1 MMKAI
6 YVRVSTA
13 DQLKGYSIGN
23 QIEKCVEKAGTLD
36 VLQYVEEGRTGEI
49 IDRPQL
55 NQLREDVRNGVVN
68 EIICYDPTRL
78 SRNLLVQLMIKEELT
93 THDVKLTFCTAEY
106 TDNAEGELQFNISG
120 TISQYEKA
128 KIKERTVGGKVRKMK
143 EGKVLGAYGL
153 YGYDYDQSKQTYV
166 INEKQ
171 AEIVRMIFDYFT
183 DPSSPFRGINGIAK
197 HLTELGIPTA
207 RNKTVWHRQVVRQIL
222 INEAYTGN
230 YPQHKHDGEGDYVR
244 VQSGQKR
251 SQKLR
256 PKEEWIYTKIPSI
269 ISVEQ
274 WEMAQDLIKT
284 TKRRFAKESLNKYL
298 LSGLVRCSDCGN
310 TMTGRVSSWWGEKR
324 PMYSDAKNYSGA
336 KHKGCGNYVH
346 RDKLDGIVWEHVL
359 EILNEPEKALNR
371 KNDNKNKYKVKEL
384 ESVSEELE
392 KIKKSRKRLIS
403 LAAMS
408 DDTDLMEIKVQLSEL
423 KEKES
428 SLQVKY
434 NQLEKELKE
443 VRADRTEAKRK
454 AALDMYFIVKEKEV
468 PFEIKQKIIREIVE
482 EIYVS
487 KVNDEVEIHI
497 Q

>member
-1 MMKAI
+1 MKAI
-6 YVRVSTA
+6 YVRVSTM
-13 DQLKGYSIGN
+13 DQLKGYSINN
-23 QIEKCVEKAGTLD
+23 QIEQCVDKAGTLD
-36 VLQYVEEGRTGEI
+36 VLQYIEEGRTGEI

-93 THDVKLTFCTAEY
+93 KHGVKLTFCTAEY

-153 YGYDYDQSKQTYV
+153 YGYDYDKEKATYV

-171 AEIVRMIFDYFT
+171 AEIVRMMFDYFT

-207 RNKTVWHRQVVRQIL
+207 KNKTVWHRQVVRQIL
-222 INEAYTGN
+222 LNESYTGRH
-230 YPQHKHDGEGDYVR
+230 PQRKYDSEGDYVR
-244 VQSGQKR
+244 KQSGQK
-251 SQKLR
+251 SQQKVR
-256 PKEEWIYTKIPSI
+256 PKEEWLYTEIPRI
-269 ISVEQ
+269 ISDEQ
-274 WEMAQDLIKT
+274 YERAQELIDT
-284 TKRRFAKESLNKYL
+284 SKRRFAKESLNKYL
-298 LSGLVRCSDCGN
+298 LSGLLRCSDCGN
-310 TMTGRVSSWWGEKR
+310 TMTGRVATWWGEKR
-324 PMYSDAKNYSGA
+324 PEYTDIKNYSGA
-336 KHKGCGNYVH
+336 KFKGCGNSVK
-346 RDKLDGIVWEHVL
+346 REVLDELVWNHVL

-371 KNDNKNKYKVKEL
+371 KKDNKNQYKQKEL
-384 ESVSEELE
+384 ETVADQLE

-408 DDTDLMEIKVQLSEL
+408 DDTDLMEIKSQLSEL

-428 SLQVKY
+428 SLQDKY
-434 NQLEKELKE
+434 NQLNEELK
-443 VRADRTEAKRK
+443 VNTVDRTEENLK
-454 AALDMYFIVKEKEV
+454 AALNMYFVDKEKEV
-468 PFEIKQKIIREIVE
+468 PFDVKQKIIRTLVK

-487 KVNDEVEIHI
+487 KINDEVEIHI
-497 Q
+497 